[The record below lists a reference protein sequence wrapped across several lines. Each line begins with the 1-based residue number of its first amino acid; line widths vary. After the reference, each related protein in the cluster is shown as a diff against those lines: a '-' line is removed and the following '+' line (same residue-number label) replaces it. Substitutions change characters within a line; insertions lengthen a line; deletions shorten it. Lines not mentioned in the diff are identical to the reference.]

1 MTTHETHVTYPTH
14 REERGFVLVTSLITL
29 GLMLVLSIGLWY
41 RSVMNQQVSS
51 HGQQSAQALYYA
63 ESAINY
69 LAWAL
74 ANDAELDGED
84 TKNGG
89 TDLIPGPTDASTV
102 GDWSE
107 LVADTFRPGPTTLGG
122 NDGQLAYFDNRP
134 TADRN
139 GLVFDAASPSSL
151 SPDLSTLI
159 SSAQMPAHLVLNIDS
174 NGHIT
179 LGSPPYSTTATP
191 ANGAVV
197 WLTAADSSGSDV
209 QLDPNAGA
217 CTAVTH
223 PVACISGTQVTS
235 YSIVAYAVSY
245 VNGTPMRFLRAVL
258 GSIP

>member
-1 MTTHETHVTYPTH
+1 MVKCIA
-14 REERGFVLVTSLITL
+14 RENEQGFVLVTSLITL

-41 RSVMNQQVSS
+41 RSAMNQQISN

-69 LAWAL
+69 LDWAL

-84 TKNGG
+84 TKNGDQ
-89 TDLIPGPTDASTV
+89 DLIPGSAVASAV

-134 TADRN
+134 TTARN
-139 GLVFDAASPSSL
+139 GLVFDAGSPSSL

-159 SSAQMPAHLVLNIDS
+159 SSGLMPAHLVLNIDS
-174 NGHIT
+174 SGHIT
-179 LGSPPYSTTATP
+179 LADPAYSTTATP
-191 ANGAVV
+191 TNGAVV
-197 WLTAADSSGSDV
+197 WLTAADSTGSDV
-209 QLDPNAGA
+209 QLDPDAGA
-217 CTAVTH
+217 CTTVTH
-223 PVACISGTQVTS
+223 PVACINGAQVTS
-235 YSIVAYAVSY
+235 YSVIVYAVSY

-258 GSIP
+258 ATIP

>member
-1 MTTHETHVTYPTH
+1 MEDMAMHTV
-14 REERGFVLVTSLITL
+14 REDEHGFVLITSLITL

-41 RSVMNQQVSS
+41 RSAMNQQISS

-89 TDLIPGPTDASTV
+89 TDLIPGTTNANTV

-107 LVADTFRPGPTTLGG
+107 FVADTFRPGPTSTGG
-122 NDGQLAYFDNRP
+122 SDGQLAYFDNRP
-134 TADRN
+134 IADRN
-139 GLVFDAASPSSL
+139 GLAFDSANPSAL
-151 SPDLSTLI
+151 SPDLSALI
-159 SSAQMPAHLVLNIDS
+159 SNNQMPAHLVLNIS
-174 NGHIT
+174 TSGHIT
-179 LGSPPYSTTATP
+179 LASPSYSTTATP
-191 ANGAVV
+191 TNGAVV
-197 WLTAADSSGSDV
+197 WLTAADASGSDV
-209 QLDPNAGA
+209 QLDPSPAS
-217 CTAVTH
+217 CTAVTN
-223 PVACISGTQVTS
+223 PVACINGAQVTS

-258 GSIP
+258 ATIP